1 MKATGIVRRIDDL
14 GRVVIPKEIRRS
26 LRIREGEPLEIFT
39 NEDGGVVFRKYSPV
53 GEFGEFTAQYAEAL
67 HKTAGFPV
75 AICDLDNVI
84 AAAGVPKK
92 EYLEKPITPNLSG
105 ILETHR
111 PYSAGTGDPVSVVSA
126 ASGAETTGGETSAPE
141 PVKSA
146 TQRSML
152 VSYLSPIVS
161 EGNVVGAV
169 MALSDSPAPP
179 DETAK
184 KLINTGAL
192 FLSSQM
198 QI

>member
-39 NEDGGVVFRKYSPV
+39 NEEGGVVFQKYSPV
-53 GEFGEFTAQYAEAL
+53 GEFGAFTAQYAEAL

-92 EYLEKPITPNLSG
+92 EYLEKPITSHLSG

-111 PYSAGTGDPVSVVSA
+111 PYSAGAGESVSVVA
-126 ASGAETTGGETSAPE
+126 EDAERPASSETAKGIQQEQG
-141 PVKSA
+141 
-146 TQRSML
+146 ML

-169 MALSDSPAPP
+169 MALSDTPAPP

>member
-39 NEDGGVVFRKYSPV
+39 NEEGGVVFRKYSPV

-92 EYLEKPITPNLSG
+92 EYLEKPITSHLSG

-111 PYSAGTGDPVSVVSA
+111 PYSAGAGDPVSVISA
-126 ASGAETTGGETSAPE
+126 STENAEQSIPE
-141 PVKSA
+141 PAKSA
-146 TQRSML
+146 QQRGML

>member
-39 NEDGGVVFRKYSPV
+39 NEEGGVVFQKYSPV

-92 EYLEKPITPNLSG
+92 EYLEKPITSHLSG

-111 PYSAGTGDPVSVVSA
+111 PYSAGSGDPVDVVST
-126 ASGAETTGGETSAPE
+126 ASGTDTNGVDASGTGHRG
-141 PVKSA
+141 
-146 TQRSML
+146 ML

>member
-39 NEDGGVVFRKYSPV
+39 NEEGGVVFQKYSPV
-53 GEFGEFTAQYAEAL
+53 GEFGTFTAQYAEAL

-92 EYLEKPITPNLSG
+92 EYLEKPITSHLSG

-111 PYSAGTGDPVSVVSA
+111 PYSAGAGEAVGVISASA
-126 ASGAETTGGETSAPE
+126 ADVSSTEQEKQG
-141 PVKSA
+141 
-146 TQRSML
+146 ML

>member
-39 NEDGGVVFRKYSPV
+39 NEEGGVVFRKYSPV
-53 GEFGEFTAQYAEAL
+53 GEFGSFTAQYAEAL

-92 EYLEKPITPNLSG
+92 EYLEKPITSHLSG

-111 PYSAGTGDPVSVVSA
+111 PYSAGAGDPVSVVVENEE
-126 ASGAETTGGETSAPE
+126 GATPE
-141 PVKSA
+141 PAKNA
-146 TQRSML
+146 HQQGML

>member
-1 MKATGIVRRIDDL
+1 MKATGIVRRIDEL
-14 GRVVIPKEIRRS
+14 GRIVIPKEIRRS

-39 NEDGGVVFRKYSPV
+39 NEEGGVVFQKYSPV

-75 AICDLDNVI
+75 AICDLDSVI

-92 EYLEKPITPNLSG
+92 EYLEKPITAHLSG

-111 PYSAGTGDPVSVVSA
+111 PYSASAGDPVSVVDEEDGTDA
-126 ASGAETTGGETSAPE
+126 APANGHRE
-141 PVKSA
+141 
-146 TQRSML
+146 ML

-169 MALSDSPAPP
+169 MSLSDSPLPP

-198 QI
+198 QV

>member
-39 NEDGGVVFRKYSPV
+39 NEEGGVVFQKYSPV
-53 GEFGEFTAQYAEAL
+53 GEFGSFTAQYAEAL

-92 EYLEKPITPNLSG
+92 EYLEKPITSHLSG

-111 PYSAGTGDPVSVVSA
+111 PYSAGTGDPVGVVGSA
-126 ASGAETTGGETSAPE
+126 DEGGTEAKQE
-141 PVKSA
+141 
-146 TQRSML
+146 QGML

-169 MALSDSPAPP
+169 MALSDSPVPP

>member
-39 NEDGGVVFRKYSPV
+39 NEEGGVVFRKYSPV
-53 GEFGEFTAQYAEAL
+53 GEFGSFTAQYAEAL

-92 EYLEKPITPNLSG
+92 EYLERPITSHLSG

-111 PYSAGTGDPVSVVSA
+111 PYSAGAGDPVSVVEEE
-126 ASGAETTGGETSAPE
+126 AEGQVTSPA
-141 PVKSA
+141 KSA
-146 TQRSML
+146 QQQGML

>member
-39 NEDGGVVFRKYSPV
+39 NEEGGVVFQKYSPIGEV
-53 GEFGEFTAQYAEAL
+53 GDFTMQYAEAI
-67 HKTAGFPV
+67 HKSTGIPV
-75 AICDLDNVI
+75 AICDLDSII

-92 EYLEKPITPNLSG
+92 EYLEKPITAPLSG
-105 ILETHR
+105 ILESRKT
-111 PYSAGTGDPVSVVSA
+111 YSATADGAPVNA
-126 ASGAETTGGETSAPE
+126 TESGSE
-141 PVKSA
+141 
-146 TQRSML
+146 L
-152 VSYLSPIVS
+152 ISYLSPIVS

-169 MALSDSPAPP
+169 MSLSKETAAP
-179 DETAK
+179 DDTAK
-184 KLINTGAL
+184 KLINTGAM

>member
-39 NEDGGVVFRKYSPV
+39 NEEGGVVFQKYSPV
-53 GEFGEFTAQYAEAL
+53 GEFGSFTAQYAEAL

-75 AICDLDNVI
+75 AICDLDNII

-92 EYLEKPITPNLSG
+92 EYLEKPITAHLSG

-111 PYSAGTGDPVSVVSA
+111 PYSAGNG
-126 ASGAETTGGETSAPE
+126 E
-141 PVKSA
+141 PVNIVEEDGTGTNGAPAERAKS
-146 TQRSML
+146 TQHEQGML

-169 MALSDSPAPP
+169 MALSDTPVPP

>member
-39 NEDGGVVFRKYSPV
+39 NEEGGVVFQKYSPV
-53 GEFGEFTAQYAEAL
+53 GEFGSFTAQYAEAL

-75 AICDLDNVI
+75 AICDLDSVI

-92 EYLEKPITPNLSG
+92 EYLEKPITAHLSG

-111 PYSAGTGDPVSVVSA
+111 PYSAGSGEAVSVVSE
-126 ASGAETTGGETSAPE
+126 GAEGAGG
-141 PVKSA
+141 VNG
-146 TQRSML
+146 TQHEQGML

-169 MALSDSPAPP
+169 MSLSDSPAPP

>member
-39 NEDGGVVFRKYSPV
+39 NEEGGVIFQKYSPV
-53 GEFGEFTAQYAEAL
+53 GEFGSFTAQYAEAL

-75 AICDLDNVI
+75 AICDLDNII

-92 EYLEKPITPNLSG
+92 EYLEKPITAHLSG

-111 PYSAGTGDPVSVVSA
+111 PYSAGNGEPVSVVEEETEGA
-126 ASGAETTGGETSAPE
+126 APASEKNARHEQG
-141 PVKSA
+141 
-146 TQRSML
+146 ML

-169 MALSDSPAPP
+169 MSLSDSPAPP

>member
-39 NEDGGVVFRKYSPV
+39 NEEGGVIFQKYSPV
-53 GEFGEFTAQYAEAL
+53 GEFSSFTAQYAEAL

-75 AICDLDNVI
+75 AICDLDNII

-92 EYLEKPITPNLSG
+92 EYLEKPITAHLSG

-111 PYSAGTGDPVSVVSA
+111 PYSAGAGEPVSVVED
-126 ASGAETTGGETSAPE
+126 GAGGTSSE
-141 PVKSA
+141 SVKH
-146 TQRSML
+146 TQHEQGML

-169 MALSDSPAPP
+169 MSLSDSPVPP

-198 QI
+198 KI

>member
-39 NEDGGVVFRKYSPV
+39 NEEGGVVFQKYSPV
-53 GEFGEFTAQYAEAL
+53 GEFGSFTAQYAEAL

-92 EYLEKPITPNLSG
+92 EYLEKPITSHLSG

-111 PYSAGTGDPVSVVSA
+111 PYSAGSGDPVGIVNTADAEGANA
-126 ASGAETTGGETSAPE
+126 ASGAERG
-141 PVKSA
+141 
-146 TQRSML
+146 ML

-169 MALSDSPAPP
+169 MALSDSPVPP

>member
-39 NEDGGVVFRKYSPV
+39 NEEGGVVFRKYSPV
-53 GEFGEFTAQYAEAL
+53 GEFGAFTAQYAEAL

-92 EYLEKPITPNLSG
+92 EYLEKPITSHLSG

-111 PYSAGTGDPVSVVSA
+111 PYSAGAGDPVSVV
-126 ASGAETTGGETSAPE
+126 AEDAEETVPGPA
-141 PVKSA
+141 KSA
-146 TQRSML
+146 QLQGML

-169 MALSDSPAPP
+169 MALSNSPAPP

>member
-39 NEDGGVVFRKYSPV
+39 NEEGGVIFQKYSPV
-53 GEFGEFTAQYAEAL
+53 GEFGSFTAQYAEAL

-75 AICDLDNVI
+75 AICDLDNII

-92 EYLEKPITPNLSG
+92 EYLEKPITAHLSG

-111 PYSAGTGDPVSVVSA
+111 PYSAGNGEPVSVVEEE
-126 ASGAETTGGETSAPE
+126 AEGTSPE
-141 PVKSA
+141 PPKNA
-146 TQRSML
+146 RHEQGML

-169 MALSDSPAPP
+169 MSLSDSPVPP

>member
-39 NEDGGVVFRKYSPV
+39 NEEGGVVFQKYSPV
-53 GEFGEFTAQYAEAL
+53 GEFGAFTAQYAEAL

-92 EYLEKPITPNLSG
+92 EYLEKPITSHLSG

-111 PYSAGTGDPVSVVSA
+111 PYSAGAGEPVSVVSE
-126 ASGAETTGGETSAPE
+126 GAEGGNA
-141 PVKSA
+141 PVKGA
-146 TQRSML
+146 QQEAGML

-169 MALSDSPAPP
+169 MALSDSPVPP

>member
-1 MKATGIVRRIDDL
+1 M
-14 GRVVIPKEIRRS
+14 
-26 LRIREGEPLEIFT
+26 EIFT
-39 NEDGGVVFRKYSPV
+39 NEEGGVIFQKYSPV
-53 GEFGEFTAQYAEAL
+53 GEFGSFTTQYAEAL

-92 EYLEKPITPNLSG
+92 EYLEKPITAHLSG

-111 PYSAGTGDPVSVVSA
+111 PYSAGNGEPVNVVEK
-126 ASGAETTGGETSAPE
+126 ETAGIAPE
-141 PVKSA
+141 SEKNA
-146 TQRSML
+146 RYEQGML

-169 MALSDSPAPP
+169 MSLSDSPVPP

>member
-39 NEDGGVVFRKYSPV
+39 NEEGGVVFRKYSPV

-92 EYLEKPITPNLSG
+92 EYLEKPITSHLSG

-111 PYSAGTGDPVSVVSA
+111 PYSAGNGDPVSVVSA
-126 ASGAETTGGETSAPE
+126 SAENAEGPAPE
-141 PVKSA
+141 PAKSA
-146 TQRSML
+146 QQRGML

-169 MALSDSPAPP
+169 MALSNSPAPP